1 MTRFYA
7 SVFLS
12 FLFFS
17 LLISNFILLAG
28 PGLSD
33 VNCDVLIG
41 NELMSINASNKAS
54 K

>member
-1 MTRFYA
+1 M
-7 SVFLS
+7 FLS

-28 PGLSD
+28 PGLSN
-33 VNCDVLIG
+33 VNSDALTG
-41 NELMSINASNKAS
+41 NELRSNNASNKAS